1 MKGTNV
7 STPIAIV
14 TGASR
19 GLGKST
25 ALKLA
30 ERGVDA
36 ILTYRGSA
44 EEAKNVTRQFE
55 IEFLDAGVEAY
66 AFTFG

>member
-1 MKGTNV
+1 M
-7 STPIAIV
+7 SAPIAIV

-19 GLGKST
+19 GLGKSA

-36 ILTYRGSA
+36 ILTYRA
-44 EEAKNVTRQFE
+44 APRKPKT
-55 IEFLDAGVEAY
+55 
-66 AFTFG
+66 